1 MAENL
6 IGNAMKLKILVG
18 GIIIGV
24 LSGCTGATYGVP
36 KIDPNDKMF
45 QCDKVSSSTDID
57 KPTSKRFAGILAFQA
72 FMAKN
77 QREIYQLKTKTMGLY
92 GFDDNVYKKISN
104 CYYENINTLKDDTAK
119 AFDFM
124 KGQTKSKDQRDA
136 LVEAYSA
143 WEVYMDQPPSK
154 NNYILESDMNKAIA
168 KYKNM

>member
-1 MAENL
+1 
-6 IGNAMKLKILVG
+6 MKLKILVG

-24 LSGCTGATYGVP
+24 LSGCTGATYGLP
-36 KIDPNDKMF
+36 KIDPNDKIF
-45 QCDKVSSSTDID
+45 QCDKVGSSADID
-57 KPTSKRFAGILAFQA
+57 KPTNKRFAGILDFQA

-77 QREIYQLKTKTMGLY
+77 QRETYQLKIKTMRLY
-92 GFDDNVYKKISN
+92 GFDDAVYKKISD
-104 CYYENINTLKDDTAK
+104 CYYENINLLKDDTAK

-124 KGQTKSKDQRDA
+124 KGQTKGKEQKDA

-143 WEVYMDQPPSK
+143 WEVYMDQLPSK

>member
-1 MAENL
+1 
-6 IGNAMKLKILVG
+6 MKKILAAVLVL
-18 GIIIGV
+18 GV

-57 KPTSKRFAGILAFQA
+57 KPTSKRFAGILEFQA
-72 FMAKN
+72 FMAKS
-77 QREIYQLKTKTMGLY
+77 QRDTYQLKIKTMGLY
-92 GFDDNVYKKISN
+92 GFEDNVYNKISD
-104 CYYENINTLKDDTAK
+104 CYYKNINILKDDTAK

-124 KGQTKSKDQRDA
+124 KKQTTNKDQKNA

-143 WEVYMDQPPSK
+143 WEVYMNQLPSK
-154 NNYILESDMNKAIA
+154 HNHILESDMNKAIA